1 MGARAST
8 YPSWAR
14 SLHPVREDIARA
26 GHDAD
31 VSDSTDAPA
40 GPRRLV
46 LVRHAKAVSDAGG
59 SDQARELSG
68 QGRKDAATVGGWLTG
83 RLSSVDAAW
92 SSSAVRARQTFE
104 AIAERLTFPVRVDL
118 RDDLYD
124 AGPDDLLELVREADD
139 GVVVLMVVGHNPTIE
154 RLQAWLS
161 EDDRGFPA
169 GAAAI
174 VEFDGSW
181 ADLSPGAA
189 RLVAFT
195 VP

>member
-1 MGARAST
+1 
-8 YPSWAR
+8 
-14 SLHPVREDIARA
+14 
-26 GHDAD
+26 
-31 VSDSTDAPA
+31 VSDSTDVSADA
-40 GPRRLV
+40 ARLRRLV
-46 LVRHAKAVSDAGG
+46 LVRHAKAASGSGG
-59 SDQARELSG
+59 SDRARELTDSG
-68 QGRKDAATVGGWLTG
+68 RQDAARVGGWLHG

-104 AIAERLTFPVRVDL
+104 AIAERLTIPVHVDL

-139 GVVVLMVVGHNPTIE
+139 SVSVLMVVGHNPTIQ

-169 GAAAI
+169 GAVAI
-174 VEFDGSW
+174 LEYEGSW
-181 ADLSPGAA
+181 AELDPGDA
-189 RLVAFT
+189 RLVDFT

>member
-1 MGARAST
+1 M
-8 YPSWAR
+8 
-14 SLHPVREDIARA
+14 
-26 GHDAD
+26 
-31 VSDSTDAPA
+31 SDSTDVPTGAA

-46 LVRHAKAVSDAGG
+46 LVRHAKAVSDSGG
-59 SDQARELSG
+59 SDRARELTDS
-68 QGRKDAATVGGWLTG
+68 GRKDAARVGSWLSG
-83 RLSSVDAAW
+83 RLSSADAAW

-104 AIAERLTFPVRVDL
+104 AIAERLSFPVRVDL

-139 GVVVLMVVGHNPTIE
+139 SVAVLVVVGHNPTIE

-161 EDDRGFPA
+161 DDDRGFPA
-169 GAAAI
+169 GAVAI
-174 VEFDGSW
+174 LEFEGPW
-181 ADLSPGAA
+181 ADLDPGDA